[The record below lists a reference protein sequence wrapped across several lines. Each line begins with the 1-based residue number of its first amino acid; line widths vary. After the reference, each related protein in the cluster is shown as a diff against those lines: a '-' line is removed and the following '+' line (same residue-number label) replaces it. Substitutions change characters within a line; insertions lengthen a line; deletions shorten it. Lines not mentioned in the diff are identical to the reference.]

1 MHPPLELG
9 RSLVAPP
16 GVPLPIGWTGRVEY
30 RVDNDL
36 LDDEER
42 LAAVVLELHRD
53 WVSRQPF
60 VIRLEVS
67 DARLAEPQAT
77 SAPPWELGGEFTF
90 LRERLHHLV
99 WVNSFDARHEPPVW
113 WWARK
118 SLPLGASI
126 GGERDIVLA
135 DGIAA
140 WVDGGPRG
148 DAGRLG
154 LGPVVHCESV
164 VDGQLSLVPE
174 TAIRS
179 HGLAPDQD
187 EAVLHRAGAARVIAP
202 AGSGKTRTLAARLV
216 GLVDDLGYP
225 VTTVTAVAY
234 NNRAATE
241 LAGRVGGV
249 AAGSVRTLHALGRA
263 ILFDAVGR
271 LELLSE
277 RDVRRMLDPM
287 VPALRRPNTDAIGPY
302 LEALTEV
309 RIGLRSPSQV
319 ESDRDDVPGFTEVL
333 DRYRRRLKSDR
344 AHDFDEQVFGA
355 IEALLADPRL
365 RARWQASCRHLLVD
379 EFQDLTPAYL
389 LLIRLLASPGL
400 DVFGVGDDDQVIYGY
415 AGADPGYLIEFD
427 RLFPGA
433 GHHALEVNY
442 RCPRPVVEAASLLLG
457 YNRRRIDKT
466 ITPHHEGDAGLDVR
480 LVEASVAAGLVV
492 STCDQWVAEGA
503 TLDDIVVLC
512 RVNSALLPVHAAL
525 VDAATPLRSPIGP
538 AVLSRTVISAAL
550 AWLRIGFDP
559 DQIDREDL
567 FSVIRRPSRGLARV
581 ASDLIGGRRTI
592 SGSALRGMVDR
603 LDGKQRDRWKLFCA
617 DVDRV
622 VSACATGDSRRAVET
637 LRSDIGLDRAAAA
650 LDTGR
655 TSADRSGQSDDLQAL
670 GRVAALH
677 PDLGDFEPWLRRVVA
692 VGDTPGG
699 VLLTTVHRVKGLEWD
714 NVIVYGADAG
724 LMPHDLSDDLE
735 EERRVFHV
743 AITRG
748 RSRVMVIA
756 DRAHPSR
763 FVAEL
768 TGSAARVEEAPT
780 GPARRQS
787 VGPVGIQVTVGDR
800 VTVAGGFVGVVERMT
815 PIGVMIA
822 VEPGPGKLSV
832 KWGEQVSS
840 GGVAGPLSPAEVA
853 ADPGLVDR
861 IKLWRRGLSTEMG
874 VPAYVI
880 LTDASIDDLARRRPR
895 NDDEL
900 LAIKGIG
907 PAKLEAYGDELLA
920 LVAEP

>member
-1 MHPPLELG
+1 MQSPLELG
-9 RSLVAPP
+9 RSLVAPA
-16 GVPLPIGWTGRVEY
+16 GVPVPAGWAGRAEY
-30 RVDNDL
+30 RVDDDL
-36 LDDEER
+36 LDDQTR
-42 LAAVVLELHRD
+42 LAEVVLDLHRA
-53 WVSRQPF
+53 WVARQPF
-60 VIRLEVS
+60 VVRLEVS
-67 DARLAEPQAT
+67 DARLAEAQTNAV
-77 SAPPWELGGEFTF
+77 PPWELGGEFTF

-99 WVNSFDARHEPPVW
+99 WVNSYDARHQPPVW

-118 SLPLGASI
+118 SLPLGASL
-126 GGERDIVLA
+126 GGGRDIVLA
-135 DGIAA
+135 DGIEA

-154 LGPVVHCESV
+154 LGAVVHCESV
-164 VDGQLSLVPE
+164 LDGHLSLVPE
-174 TAIRS
+174 AVIRAP
-179 HGLAPDQD
+179 GLAPDQA
-187 EAVLHRAGAARVIAP
+187 EAVLHGAGAARVIAP

-216 GLVDDLGYP
+216 GLVDELGYP
-225 VTTVTAVAY
+225 VASITAVAY
-234 NNRAATE
+234 NNRAAAE
-241 LAGRVGGV
+241 LAGRVGGAV
-249 AAGSVRTLHALGRA
+249 AGSVRTLHALGRA
-263 ILFDAVGR
+263 ILFEAAGR
-271 LELLSE
+271 LDLLSE

-302 LEALTEV
+302 LEGFTEV
-309 RIGLRSPSQV
+309 RIGLRSPSRV
-319 ESDRDDVPGFTEVL
+319 ESERDDVPGFAEVF
-333 DRYRRRLKSDR
+333 DRYRRRLKADR
-344 AHDFDEQVFGA
+344 VHDFDEQVFGA

-365 RARWQASCRHLLVD
+365 RSRWQASCRHLLVD

-415 AGADPGYLIEFD
+415 AGADPLYLIEFD

-466 ITPHHEGDAGLDVR
+466 ITPHREGDAGLEVR
-480 LVEASVAAGLVV
+480 LVDAAGSAGLVV
-492 STCDQWVAEGA
+492 STCDEWVAEGA
-503 TLDDIVVLC
+503 TLEDIVVLC

-550 AWLRIGFDP
+550 AWLRIGMDP

-592 SGSALRGMVDR
+592 SGSALRGMTDT
-603 LDGKQRDRWKLFCA
+603 LDGKQSDRWRSFCT
-617 DVDRV
+617 DVDQV
-622 VSACATGDSRRAVET
+622 VSACATGDTRRAVET
-637 LRSDIGLDRAAAA
+637 LRSDIGLERAAAA
-650 LDTGR
+650 LDSGR

-677 PDLGDFEPWLRRVVA
+677 PALGDFEPWLRGVVA

-699 VLLTTVHRVKGLEWD
+699 ILLTTVHRVKGLEWD
-714 NVIVYGADAG
+714 NVIVYGADTG
-724 LMPHDLSDDLE
+724 LMPHDLSEDLE
-735 EERRVFHV
+735 EERRIFHV

-748 RSRVMVIA
+748 RNRVMVIA

-763 FVAEL
+763 FVAEM
-768 TGSAARVEEAPT
+768 TGSAPQVEEPPIAPT
-780 GPARRQS
+780 RRR
-787 VGPVGIQVTVGDR
+787 VTGPVGIQVTVGDR
-800 VTVAGGFVGVVERMT
+800 IGVAGGFTGVVERMT
-815 PIGVMIA
+815 PIGVMLA
-822 VEPGPGKLSV
+822 LDPGPGKLSV

-840 GGVAGPLSPAEVA
+840 GGAAGPLSPAEVA
-853 ADPGLVDR
+853 ADPALVER
-861 IKLWRRGLSTEMG
+861 IKLWRRGLSAEMG

>member
-1 MHPPLELG
+1 MQCPPELG
-9 RSLVAPP
+9 RSLVAPT
-16 GVPLPIGWTGRVEY
+16 GVPVPAGWAGRAEY
-30 RVDNDL
+30 GVDEDL
-36 LDDEER
+36 LRDETR
-42 LAAVVLELHRD
+42 LAEVVLGLHRA

-60 VIRLEVS
+60 VVRLEVS
-67 DARLAEPQAT
+67 DARLAEAQAT
-77 SAPPWELGGEFTF
+77 AAPPWELGGEFTF

-99 WVNSFDARHEPPVW
+99 WVNSYDARHQPPVW

-118 SLPLGASI
+118 SVPLGASL
-126 GGERDIVLA
+126 GGERDVVLA
-135 DGIAA
+135 DGTEA

-148 DAGRLG
+148 DAGRLA
-154 LGPVVHCESV
+154 LGAVVHCESV
-164 VDGQLSLVPE
+164 LDGHLGLVPE
-174 TAIRS
+174 AVIRAA
-179 HGLAPDQD
+179 GLAPDQD
-187 EAVLHRAGAARVIAP
+187 EAVRHGAGAARVIAP
-202 AGSGKTRTLAARLV
+202 AGSGKTRTLAARLG
-216 GLVDDLGYP
+216 GLVDELGYP
-225 VTTVTAVAY
+225 VTSVTAVAY
-234 NNRAATE
+234 NNRAAAE
-241 LAGRVGGV
+241 LSGRVGG
-249 AAGSVRTLHALGRA
+249 AGAGSVRTLHALGRA
-263 ILFDAVGR
+263 ILFEAAGR

-309 RIGLRSPSQV
+309 RIGLRSPSRV
-319 ESDRDDVPGFTEVL
+319 ESERDDVPGFAEVF
-333 DRYRRRLKSDR
+333 DRYRSRLKTDR
-344 AHDFDEQVFGA
+344 VHDFDEQVFGA
-355 IEALLADPRL
+355 IEALLADHRL
-365 RARWQASCRHLLVD
+365 RARWQATCRHLLVD

-415 AGADPGYLIEFD
+415 AGADPGFLIEFD

-442 RCPRPVVEAASLLLG
+442 RCPRPVVEAASKLLG

-466 ITPHHEGDAGLDVR
+466 IASHRQDDTGLEVR
-480 LVEASVAAGLVV
+480 LVEAALSAGLVV
-492 STCDQWVAEGA
+492 STCDQLMAEGA
-503 TLDDIVVLC
+503 TLDDVVVLC

-550 AWLRIGFDP
+550 AWLRIGMDP
-559 DQIDREDL
+559 DQVEREDL

-581 ASDLIGGRRTI
+581 ASDLIGGRRTV
-592 SGSALRGMVDR
+592 SGSALRAMADR
-603 LDGKQRDRWKLFCA
+603 LDGRQRDRWKLFCA

-622 VSACATGDSRRAVET
+622 VSACATGDTRRAVET
-637 LRSDIGLDRAAAA
+637 LRSDIGLERAAVA

-677 PDLGDFEPWLRRVVA
+677 PELGDFEPWLRRVVA

-699 VLLTTVHRVKGLEWD
+699 VLLTTVHRVKGLEWE

-735 EERRVFHV
+735 EERRIFHV

-748 RSRVMVIA
+748 RTRVMVIA

-768 TGSAARVEEAPT
+768 TGSAPHVEAPSNAPPRRRVAV
-780 GPARRQS
+780 PA
-787 VGPVGIQVTVGDR
+787 GIQVTVGDR
-800 VTVAGGFVGVVERMT
+800 ITVTGGFVGVVERVT
-815 PIGVMIA
+815 PIGVMVA
-822 VEPGPGKLSV
+822 LEPGPGKLSV

-840 GGVAGPLSPAEVA
+840 GGSAGPLSPAEVA
-853 ADPGLVDR
+853 ADPALVDR
-861 IKLWRRGLSTEMG
+861 IKQWRRGLSMEMG

-907 PAKLEAYGDELLA
+907 PAKLEAYGDDLLA